1 MKSTNGFF
9 WFASAILMLGALQLI
24 ASIELSEAAWVGE
37 AIYIKADGSVEPEGS
52 PIATDDYVIYRL
64 TSNVAADNGI
74 IVQRDNIVI
83 DGCGCAIQGVGP
95 QDSKGVGVNATGRS
109 GVVIKNVEISG
120 FRYGICLKDSSGIV
134 LINNSINNNINGI
147 ALWSSHNNTITKN
160 TISSNIDDGVEL
172 YHSLN
177 NTISGNRIVSNNYGV
192 YLHSSHN
199 NTIVE
204 NRFEGCGLM
213 AFDSYQNA
221 VEYNTV
227 NGRPLLYLEGVSNA
241 TVGDAGQVVL
251 IKCENMKIVGLNISN
266 ATIGIELWMTN
277 NTIISR
283 SSLSNNVDGIALW
296 SSHNNTIADNIIT
309 RNLCGVELWYSS
321 GIVLINNSIN
331 NNINGIALWSSHN
344 NTITKNTISS
354 SESLNIYLWLSSG
367 NIVVENSVARGRCG
381 IWLDESSDNAF
392 YHNNIADNAMQVYF
406 TPGSL
411 NSWDGG
417 YPSGGN
423 FWSNHRSI
431 DEKSGSAQDKPGGDG
446 IGDSPYPLD
455 EVNVDR
461 FPLMNPWPNRAVK
474 VESSTGAGAVVFRSS
489 PGLIVG
495 LRAVPEESLQS
506 VGELGAEFS
515 YGFFA
520 FNITGLRP
528 GDEASVTVTLP
539 SPLPVGLRY
548 WAYWNDAWSQIP
560 LGGNDGNESV
570 TITFK
575 DGGAGD
581 SDGAENGVIAC
592 LGAFGRLRAQTGEAT
607 PPAEAPQPAF
617 HIAAYAAVVAVA
629 VAVIAVVV
637 RRRGT

>member
-1 MKSTNGFF
+1 MVKGWFLVKSTNGFF

-120 FRYGICLKDSSGIV
+120 FRYGICLKD
-134 LINNSINNNINGI
+134 
-147 ALWSSHNNTITKN
+147 
-160 TISSNIDDGVEL
+160 
-172 YHSLN
+172 
-177 NTISGNRIVSNNYGV
+177 
-192 YLHSSHN
+192 
-199 NTIVE
+199 
-204 NRFEGCGLM
+204 
-213 AFDSYQNA
+213 
-221 VEYNTV
+221 
-227 NGRPLLYLEGVSNA
+227 
-241 TVGDAGQVVL
+241 
-251 IKCENMKIVGLNISN
+251 
-266 ATIGIELWMTN
+266 
-277 NTIISR
+277 
-283 SSLSNNVDGIALW
+283 
-296 SSHNNTIADNIIT
+296 
-309 RNLCGVELWYSS
+309 SS

-495 LRAVPEESLQS
+495 LRAVPEESLPS

-515 YGFFA
+515 
-520 FNITGLRP
+520 
-528 GDEASVTVTLP
+528 
-539 SPLPVGLRY
+539 
-548 WAYWNDAWSQIP
+548 
-560 LGGNDGNESV
+560 
-570 TITFK
+570 
-575 DGGAGD
+575 
-581 SDGAENGVIAC
+581 
-592 LGAFGRLRAQTGEAT
+592 
-607 PPAEAPQPAF
+607 
-617 HIAAYAAVVAVA
+617 
-629 VAVIAVVV
+629 
-637 RRRGT
+637 